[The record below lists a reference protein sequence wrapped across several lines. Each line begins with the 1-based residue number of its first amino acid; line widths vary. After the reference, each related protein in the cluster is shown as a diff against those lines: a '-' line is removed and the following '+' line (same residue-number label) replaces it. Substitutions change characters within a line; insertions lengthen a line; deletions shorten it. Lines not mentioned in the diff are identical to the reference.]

1 MSLIDHFYE
10 ALRRLKEGGRFEELT
25 TEDIAICENIN
36 RKILD
41 LSRQQI
47 TDTNAFQAVITGNS
61 MLYGKLNA
69 YRSMPEVQE
78 QEEVITRE
86 YELLLYDTLVPD
98 LLLKELCY
106 AQLFMTGMEYNHKL
120 LLPGMM
126 KLADARISNPILNR
140 KVKQASAVYQKI
152 ADKN

>member
-1 MSLIDHFYE
+1 MAYIPDDRFYE

-25 TEDIAICENIN
+25 TEDIATCENIN

-41 LSRQQI
+41 LSRQQ
-47 TDTNAFQAVITGNS
+47 TADTNAFQAVIAGNS
-61 MLYGKLNA
+61 MLYCKLNA

-86 YELLLYDTLVPD
+86 YELLLYDTLVPN

-106 AQLFMTGMEYNHKL
+106 AQ
-120 LLPGMM
+120 
-126 KLADARISNPILNR
+126 
-140 KVKQASAVYQKI
+140 
-152 ADKN
+152 